1 VFSPGGAGMSFQGGR
16 FSVDDRV
23 ADLRLRADVC
33 IVGAGAGGAAAA
45 LALVEAGLTVVML
58 EEGRHWKPQDFKP
71 QMPWALRNLYAE
83 RGVRTAIGETIIP
96 VAAGR
101 GVGGSTLI
109 NSAISFRPPSQR
121 VDQWREQAGF
131 DGERTLSGLV
141 DRVWKAIGVSVNPP
155 AVQRENNLIF
165 NKGVDALGWPGHF
178 MPRSAPGCV
187 GCGICQMG
195 CPTGGK
201 ASVDRTLLSTAID
214 TGLVAVHADCRAE
227 SVQTRGGSV
236 TEIIGS
242 QIDPESGKSVGQ
254 IRVRAKTFVV
264 SGGAVGTPRF
274 LLSNGLGDPQTAG
287 KHLRFHPATGAMARF
302 EHEIRPWEGVTQGYY
317 VDFMDDGF
325 LLETYTVTPD
335 QYYMNLPAKL
345 GLESLEIMADLS
357 RLASS
362 GVMASGWDSEGTVSL
377 KGLTYS
383 VSEID
388 KHRLING
395 LRRTSEAFFAAGAKS
410 VFVPINGTPP
420 ILSEDEIDAKIPL
433 DCKIADLFVYCSH
446 MMGSCRM
453 GLDPS
458 DSVVDPTGRVWGWKN
473 LYLADTSVFPGALG
487 VNPQVTTM
495 ATGLMIGTGIG
506 ASQSA

>member
-1 VFSPGGAGMSFQGGR
+1 MSFQGGK
-16 FSVDDRV
+16 FSVEDRS
-23 ADLRLRADVC
+23 ADTKLEADVC
-33 IVGAGAGGAAAA
+33 IVGAGAGGSAAA

-58 EEGRHWKPQDFKP
+58 EEGRHWNPKDFQQK
-71 QMPWALRNLYAE
+71 MPWALRNLYAE
-83 RGVRTAIGETIIP
+83 RGVRTAMGDTIIP

-109 NSAISFRPPSQR
+109 NSAISFRPPVNRISM
-121 VDQWREQAGF
+121 WREQAGF
-131 DGERTLSGLV
+131 DQNNTLFAAV
-141 DRVWKAIGVSVNPP
+141 ERVWKAIGVSVNPP
-155 AVQRENNLIF
+155 AVQKENNLIF
-165 NKGVDALGWPGHF
+165 KKGVDALGWPGHF

-187 GCGICQMG
+187 GCGVCQMG

-201 ASVDRTLLSTAID
+201 MSVDRTLLSTALA
-214 TGLVAVHADCRAE
+214 TGRVAVHADCRAE
-227 SVQTRGGSV
+227 SVQTQGGQV
-236 TEIIGS
+236 TQITAD
-242 QIDPESGKSVGQ
+242 QIDPQTGGTVGQ
-254 IRVRAKTFVV
+254 VRVKAKTFVI

-274 LLSNGLGDPQTAG
+274 LLSNGLGDPKTAG

-317 VDFMDDGF
+317 VDFMEEGY

-335 QYYMNLPAKL
+335 QYSMSLPTKL

-362 GVMASGWDSEGTVSL
+362 GVMASGWDSEGSVNL
-377 KGLTYS
+377 KGLAYT
-383 VSEID
+383 VSDAD
-388 KHRLING
+388 KHRLIKG
-395 LRRTSEAFFAAGAKS
+395 LRRTAQAFFAAGANS

-420 ILSEDEIDAKIPL
+420 ILSEQEIDAKIDL
-433 DCKIADLFVYCSH
+433 DCKLADLFVYCSH

-453 GLDPS
+453 GLDPAS
-458 DSVVDPTGRVWGWKN
+458 SVVNPTGRVWGWKN

-495 ATGLMIGTGIG
+495 ATGLMIGAGIG
-506 ASQSA
+506 ALA